1 MKPIVF
7 TRRLLSAS
15 IHTARLLIHSV
26 PKRRFALLVLL
37 PIMLPI
43 TANANEPDPDWPCI
57 QALVPV
63 VEIGVLW
70 PEVLPES
77 DLGQWKSDKRVA
89 SMARQLADLREYSDT
104 ERQMV
109 EQFVEATPE
118 AEKRSTLNRLAEG
131 TLALAN
137 QRRSLYIKGIKK
149 YTRQQTAIALQIEEG
164 LNKLAKLEE
173 ENVQSPKR
181 DELAATMDWHQRVF
195 DQREHSMV
203 ALCDQPVSV
212 ELTTSDILRDL
223 AQYLP

>member
-1 MKPIVF
+1 MKPIVST
-7 TRRLLSAS
+7 TRSLSATVH
-15 IHTARLLIHSV
+15 IAHMHNYRVL
-26 PKRRFALLVLL
+26 KRCFALLVTLLALL
-37 PIMLPI
+37 PI
-43 TANANEPDPDWPCI
+43 AVNANDPDPDWPCI

-77 DLGQWKSDKRVA
+77 DLGQWKGDKRVA
-89 SMARQLADLREYSDT
+89 SMVRQLGDLREYSDA
-104 ERQMV
+104 ERLLV
-109 EQFVEATPE
+109 EQFVEATPAE
-118 AEKRSTLNRLAEG
+118 EKRSTLNRLAEG

-149 YTRQQTAIALQIEEG
+149 YTRQQTAIASQIEEG
-164 LNKLAKLEE
+164 LNKLAKLEA
-173 ENVQSPKR
+173 ENVQSPER
-181 DELAATMDWHQRVF
+181 DELATTMDWHQRVF